1 MESEDKVQIKFKVE
15 RELAEKFVLA
25 AKLNKDHSVH
35 VLKQLMIQYVTDSF
49 SNASKDVS
57 RTSIKSFNSN
67 QSNNYGNKE
76 VQSSSAGNV
85 HRNSNTKITSEM
97 VKIAYEYAKKVYSG
111 NLTRQEGKL
120 AISKETGMNPG
131 SAQDYITGFL
141 AMIEGRE
148 YRRTMSNLGT
158 EYFLENI
165 KKDFGEGSFQLA
177 IEATEKHIKYYNS
190 LGYGQLK
197 AKEDIVR
204 KLKEAL

>member
-1 MESEDKVQIKFKVE
+1 MESENKVQIKFSVE

-25 AKLNKDHSVH
+25 AKLNKDNSVH
-35 VLKQLMIQYVTDSF
+35 VLKQLMIQYVRDSF
-49 SNASKDVS
+49 SNASRDVS
-57 RTSIKSFNSN
+57 RSSVQGFNSN
-67 QSNNYGNKE
+67 QGINFGE

-120 AISKETGMNPG
+120 AISKKTGMNPG
-131 SAQDYITGFL
+131 SAQDYITCFL

-148 YRRTMSNLGT
+148 YHRTMSNLGT

-165 KKDFGEGSFQLA
+165 KKDFGERSFQLA

-197 AKEDIVR
+197 AKEDIVK